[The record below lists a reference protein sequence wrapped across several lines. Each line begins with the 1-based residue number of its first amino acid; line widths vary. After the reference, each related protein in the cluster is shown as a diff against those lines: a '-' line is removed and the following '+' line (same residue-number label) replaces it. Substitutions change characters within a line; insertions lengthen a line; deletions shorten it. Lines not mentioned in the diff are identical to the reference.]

1 MSKADAGR
9 EQESELPT
17 FDDFVALL
25 ASDPE
30 GFEALRT
37 TLIENEIANAP
48 LKDQRRLRGIQ
59 FQVDCAR
66 RASKN
71 PIASCVKIQKMLH
84 ESAEELKSLVQYHCA
99 PPTAQLIKWT
109 LESTHLLHL
118 RRAIILSNSRDPD
131 IVLMSSLSGWGSGQT
146 YLLLLGHINRE
157 VRAESSCFW

>member
-1 MSKADAGR
+1 MVSMSKADPGR

-71 PIASCVKIQKMLH
+71 PIASCVKIQKMLY

-99 PPTAQLIKWT
+99 PTDSPTNQMDFGVKALTPPQT
-109 LESTHLLHL
+109 SNN
-118 RRAIILSNSRDPD
+118 ILQFQRPKHCPD
-131 IVLMSSLSGWGSGQT
+131 
-146 YLLLLGHINRE
+146 E
-157 VRAESSCFW
+157 

>member
-1 MSKADAGR
+1 MSKADPGR

-71 PIASCVKIQKMLH
+71 PIASCVKIQKMLY

-99 PPTAQLIKWT
+99 HTDSPTNQMDFGVKALTPPQT
-109 LESTHLLHL
+109 SNN
-118 RRAIILSNSRDPD
+118 ILQFQRPKHCPD
-131 IVLMSSLSGWGSGQT
+131 
-146 YLLLLGHINRE
+146 E
-157 VRAESSCFW
+157 